1 MSVLILEDSPA
12 RIKLFRQ
19 GFIGTSVTVLT
30 TADHCM
36 AWLADHTP
44 KLICLDYDLDQYG
57 TERKI
62 SGCGYDVARFL
73 ARDAKR
79 FEHTLVII
87 HSLNESGAARMTK
100 TLQLQNIPC
109 SRHPNLWAESC
120 NMDRLTREVQDS
132 CNSPRNSRKI
142 HL

>member
-30 TADHCM
+30 TADHCT

-57 TERKI
+57 TDRKT
-62 SGCGYDVARFL
+62 SGCGYDVARFI
-73 ARDAKR
+73 AKDAKR
-79 FEHTLVII
+79 FEHTLIII
-87 HSLNESGAARMTK
+87 HSVNAAGAEKMAK
-100 TLQLQNIPC
+100 TMLLKGISC
-109 SRHPNLWAESC
+109 SRHPFLWEEAA

-142 HL
+142 RL